1 LKKIYSAVV
10 GGLPR
15 NAGPETSIY
24 MTQPSSHGYIKIN
37 STSILDVLLIDYGAL
52 TDFTGLE
59 ILYAI

>member
-1 LKKIYSAVV
+1 
-10 GGLPR
+10 
-15 NAGPETSIY
+15 
-24 MTQPSSHGYIKIN
+24 MTQPFSHGYIKIN